1 MTKFMSLL
9 RDCIHRFGRDETG
22 TSSIEFVIV
31 FPMFFGFFLMT
42 YESGMISAN
51 HVMLE
56 RGVDLTVR
64 EIRIGNMSDPNR
76 ELLRKSICDIA
87 LIIPDCET
95 QLEIELIRTDP
106 LNWIAFDPQ
115 VKCVN
120 RGDMDIDNSVAD
132 PTANNQLMLI
142 RACVRINPLLPT
154 TGLGKTIVENN
165 QDGAADGSYAL
176 ISTSA
181 FVVEPYGPAT

>member
-1 MTKFMSLL
+1 MIKLISSM
-9 RDCIHRFGRDETG
+9 RDCVRRFGKDETG
-22 TSSIEFVIV
+22 ITTIEFVLV

-64 EIRIGNMSDPNR
+64 EIRIGNMVDPDR
-76 ELLRKSICDIA
+76 DELRKSICDIA
-87 LIIPDCET
+87 LIIPKCEE

-106 LNWIAFDPQ
+106 LNWVAFDPQ
-115 VKCVN
+115 VKCVD
-120 RGDMDIDNSVAD
+120 RGDIDINNSIID
-132 PTANNQLMLI
+132 SSANNQLMLI

-154 TGLGKTIVENN
+154 TGLGKTIVDNN
-165 QDGAADGSYAL
+165 QDDAADGSYAL
-176 ISTSA
+176 VSISA
-181 FVVEPYGPAT
+181 FVVEPFRSGT

>member
-1 MTKFMSLL
+1 MISFVTSL
-9 RDCIHRFGRDETG
+9 RDCIRRFGRDETG
-22 TSSIEFVIV
+22 TSTIEFVLV

-64 EIRIGNMSDPNR
+64 EIRIGNMPNPTR
-76 ELLRKSICDIA
+76 EQLRDSICEIA
-87 LIIPDCET
+87 LIIPKCMT

-106 LNWIAFDPQ
+106 LNWVAFDAQ
-115 VKCVN
+115 IRCVD
-120 RGDMDIDNSVAD
+120 RGDIDLDNSITD
-132 PTANNQLMLI
+132 STANNQLMLI
-142 RACVRINPLLPT
+142 RACVRIDPLLPT
-154 TGLGKTIVENN
+154 TGLGKVIVENN
-165 QDGAADGSYAL
+165 SDEAADGSYAL

-181 FVVEPYGPAT
+181 FVVEPFRSET